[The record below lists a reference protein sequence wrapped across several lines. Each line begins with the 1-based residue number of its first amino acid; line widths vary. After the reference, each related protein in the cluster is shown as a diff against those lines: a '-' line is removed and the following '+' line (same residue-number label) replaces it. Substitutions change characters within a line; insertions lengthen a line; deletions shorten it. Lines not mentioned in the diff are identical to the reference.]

1 MIDAGVD
8 VLLPVYWGAPSER
21 NPASS
26 YHYWS
31 FSGLGPLVSAR
42 GEAVREGKPAP
53 RIGLFYDT
61 STLQHNSWN
70 RHIDL
75 TTDYGREWFYESIR
89 DFFSLIAPTHWAMIN
104 GQPLVFLYSASFAVS
119 MTKAASTSC
128 ERPHATSAADPS
140 LRNLLAGTDGECLC
154 GAALGLKNPGV
165 ASVGLQRPAVPGR
178 TPLIVAREGGD
189 FFERNWVRFLRNPS
203 KIVAI
208 ETWNEFHEATEIADS
223 KEYGRAYLELN
234 RKYADLFRQGVVPP
248 LPRGRYSDAKS
259 VAVRLRDV
267 NVEEGLVQ
275 FDHADGV
282 TAPATVGGSEC
293 RGIVP
298 TQFAGRYIYFRI
310 DDSFKWAA
318 SMQVNVEVEYF
329 DSPGGKFTLSSTA
342 MTLRAFQGL
351 RATDELQSAGTRLW
365 KTGNSACLARDS

>member
-104 GQPLVFLYSASFAVS
+104 GQPLVFLYSASFAVKHDQS
-119 MTKAASTSC
+119 CIDFVRASL
-128 ERPHATSAADPS
+128 RATSAGGPNRAG
-140 LRNLLAGTDGECLC
+140 NLLAGTGGECLC
-154 GAALGLKNPGV
+154 LGRRVGAEESRRGL
-165 ASVGLQRPAVPGR
+165 
-178 TPLIVAREGGD
+178 AR
-189 FFERNWVRFLRNPS
+189 S
-203 KIVAI
+203 
-208 ETWNEFHEATEIADS
+208 
-223 KEYGRAYLELN
+223 
-234 RKYADLFRQGVVPP
+234 
-248 LPRGRYSDAKS
+248 RY
-259 VAVRLRDV
+259 
-267 NVEEGLVQ
+267 N
-275 FDHADGV
+275 
-282 TAPATVGGSEC
+282 
-293 RGIVP
+293 
-298 TQFAGRYIYFRI
+298 
-310 DDSFKWAA
+310 
-318 SMQVNVEVEYF
+318 
-329 DSPGGKFTLSSTA
+329 DSPCPAARHSSSPARAEISLS
-342 MTLRAFQGL
+342 
-351 RATDELQSAGTRLW
+351 ATG
-365 KTGNSACLARDS
+365 